1 MKETKER
8 VLGPDILYSSKNL
21 KVESFYYIGG
31 SFPLCFIVDISV
43 DGTETSFS
51 LYFRYP
57 REDYGKLVSSL
68 RGTDFLKKFL
78 KFLEEK
84 KKEFIAVP
92 YSRNREKLRE
102 LETKFGPFRFG
113 DGITNLLKSLMKGG
127 TK

>member
-1 MKETKER
+1 MKKNEER
-8 VLGPDILYSSKNL
+8 VLGPDTLYSSKNL

-31 SFPLCFIVDISV
+31 SFPLCFIVETSV
-43 DGTETSFS
+43 DGAETSFS
-51 LYFRYP
+51 LYFRYSH
-57 REDYGKLVSSL
+57 EDYEKLISSL

-78 KFLEEK
+78 KFLEER

-92 YSRNREKLRE
+92 YSRNKEKLRE

-113 DGITNLLKSLMKGG
+113 DGIINLLKSLMKGG